1 MPRRRSH
8 YERAFEA
15 YLHDRRAPFALLA
28 DARRVVMGEGERLP
42 GPALSPPEAERLS
55 RLGVRT
61 EGRRTLK
68 SFDLMIYSDRA
79 HRLLDV
85 KGRKVSANLETNASP
100 RLENWVTED
109 DVESLLIWETLFGD
123 GYEAAFA
130 FVYWC
135 ESRPPRG
142 LFDDVFEH
150 HGRWYGVR
158 AATLSD
164 YRAAMRQR
172 SARWR
177 TVHVAQDAFER
188 LSRPLF
194 GA

>member
-1 MPRRRSH
+1 MGRRRSH

-15 YLHDRRAPFALLA
+15 YLTDRRAPFALLS
-28 DARRVVMGEGERLP
+28 DARRVAIGDADRLP
-42 GPALSPPEAERLS
+42 APALRRSELARLAER
-55 RLGVRT
+55 GVNPT
-61 EGRRTLK
+61 GWRTLK
-68 SFDLMIYSDRA
+68 SFDLVVYADPVSA
-79 HRLLDV
+79 LLDV
-85 KGRKVSANLETNASP
+85 KGRKVAANLETTTSP

-109 DVESLLIWETLFGD
+109 DIESLLVWETLFGD

-135 ESRPPRG
+135 DSRPPRT
-142 LFDDVFEH
+142 LFDDAFEH

-164 YRAAMRQR
+164 YRGAMRQR

-188 LSRPLF
+188 LSRPLL
-194 GA
+194 G

>member
-15 YLHDRRAPFALLA
+15 YLHDRRAPFALLS
-28 DARRVVMGEGERLP
+28 DARRIAIGEGERLP
-42 GPALSPPEAERLS
+42 APELTPRERERLA
-55 RLGVRT
+55 RLGVPAS
-61 EGRRTLK
+61 GRRTLK
-68 SFDLMIYSDRA
+68 SFDLIIYAQEA

-85 KGRKVSANLETNASP
+85 KGRKVSANLETTTSP

-109 DVESLLIWETLFGD
+109 DIESLLIWETLFGD

-130 FVYWC
+130 FLYWC
-135 ESRPPRG
+135 ESRPPEG
-142 LFDDVFEH
+142 LFDEVFEH

-158 AATLSD
+158 AAALAD
-164 YRAAMRQR
+164 YRSAMRQR

-194 GA
+194 G

>member
-8 YERAFEA
+8 YERAFEG
-15 YLHDRRAPFALLA
+15 YLERRRAPFALLS
-28 DARRVVMGEGERLP
+28 DARRVALGDADRLP
-42 GPALSPPEAERLS
+42 APTLRPNEFASLAER
-55 RLGVRT
+55 GVQPG
-61 EGRRTLK
+61 GRRTLK
-68 SFDLMIYSDRA
+68 SFDLIVYAEPA
-79 HRLLDV
+79 HALLDV
-85 KGRKVSANLETNASP
+85 KGRKVSANLETTTSP

-109 DVESLLIWETLFGD
+109 DIESLLIWETLFGA

-135 ESRPPRG
+135 ESRPPAA
-142 LFDDVFEH
+142 LFDDAFEH

-158 AATLSD
+158 AARLSD
-164 YRAAMRQR
+164 YRGAMRQR

-188 LSRPLF
+188 LSRPLL
-194 GA
+194 G